1 MKIRIRANT
10 LRLRLTQSEVQQLA
24 SEGLVE
30 EVTPFGESQALRYAL
45 LSTETEAITASFVDG
60 RIAVAVPRAQAQQ
73 WASDDTQVG
82 MQAEMPTANNGPE
95 NYRPDSYRD
104 GQSTLSILIE
114 KDFACLQTRTG
125 EDDKDTFPN
134 PLAEQ

>member
-82 MQAEMPTANNGPE
+82 MQAEMPTANNGP
-95 NYRPDSYRD
+95 DSYRD